1 MTDQE
6 WQSLGFTI
14 KDESYDHRHSG
25 WEEMYE
31 IKSPRLRKG
40 FYVYNFLIK
49 LDYQAVKEKELLA
62 YIIQLMEDHK
72 ELIRE
77 QLSPYYLK
85 IAQGTNLDELTAV
98 IKIPTK

>member
-40 FYVYNFLIK
+40 FYVYSSLVK
-49 LDYQAVKEKELLA
+49 LDYQAIKEKELLHYA
-62 YIIQLMEDHK
+62 LQLMDDHK
-72 ELIRE
+72 GIIRE

>member
-1 MTDQE
+1 MTNQE

-31 IKSPRLRKG
+31 IKSPRLREG
-40 FYVYNFLIK
+40 FNVYVSLDK
-49 LDYQAVKEKELLA
+49 LDYKTIKERELTSYA
-62 YIIQLMEDHK
+62 IQLMDDH
-72 ELIRE
+72 EGFIRE